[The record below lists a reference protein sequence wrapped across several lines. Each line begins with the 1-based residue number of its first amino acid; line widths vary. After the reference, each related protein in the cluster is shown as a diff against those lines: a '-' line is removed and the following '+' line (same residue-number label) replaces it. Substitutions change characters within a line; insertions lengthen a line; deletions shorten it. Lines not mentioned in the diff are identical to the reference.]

1 MANNNQTDAE
11 YLVSCMFWKS
21 LSEYTPEEL
30 KEYYEE
36 QNALDRMEEE
46 MLERAIEKGEE
57 YEPDYYWDED
67 IN

>member
-1 MANNNQTDAE
+1 MENQ
-11 YLVSCMFWKS
+11 KS

-36 QNALDRMEEE
+36 QQALDRMEEE

-57 YEPDYYWDED
+57 YEPEYYGDED
-67 IN
+67 ID